1 MLAHLYL
8 FTVSLLKPSYL
19 GECLGLC
26 GAGLLQLYPAQLF
39 GHLLQGLGALG
50 MSVGYDRTMM
60 ITMPEWRAKNSAETG
75 KEDEKLKN
83 NIVASIHIVSFNVF

>member
-8 FTVSLLKPSYL
+8 LAVSLLKPSNL

-26 GAGLLQLYPAQLF
+26 GAGFLQLYPAQLF

-50 MSVGYDRTMM
+50 MSVAYDRTMVV
-60 ITMPEWRAKNSAETG
+60 TMPEWRGKNSTETG
-75 KEDEKLKN
+75 EEDEKLKN
-83 NIVASIHIVSFNVF
+83 NIVASKHIVSFNVF